1 MIQQKRRELRKSL
14 RKSLPENIRVL
25 LLRLLGCIPIL
36 SKERLCLLYC
46 LCNPSRCD
54 LRNASVVLL
63 VGSIVCET
71 QFRLFALICSN
82 LSEQR
87 NDGMLAISHDDV
99 TTSEELEEHVV
110 CAITEGDVN
119 DTVRSNLRDPCN
131 ATGFQELA
139 QASNEGRG
147 RSGRSAGVLCDMS
160 AETGVDDELA
170 TMVWFGKF
178 EEENTLDVI
187 AVSYSVPLDQ
197 YIHSSSD

>member
-1 MIQQKRRELRKSL
+1 M
-14 RKSLPENIRVL
+14 
-25 LLRLLGCIPIL
+25 
-36 SKERLCLLYC
+36 
-46 LCNPSRCD
+46 
-54 LRNASVVLL
+54 
-63 VGSIVCET
+63 
-71 QFRLFALICSN
+71 
-82 LSEQR
+82 
-87 NDGMLAISHDDV
+87 
-99 TTSEELEEHVV
+99 V

-197 YIHSSSD
+197 YLHSSSD